1 MKNWVFLFLGFV
13 CEELFDGKCVMTKQQ
28 AIGAILTPPQLEA
41 FCKRFDVRVGDIEPN
56 FSGWSKHILMTKE
69 YVFLFPRHPE
79 YEKGLETE
87 LQVYKMFA
95 NFESVP
101 LPKLVD
107 VVYDREISYYR
118 FGVVTRMP
126 GVIFSSVELSLEPN
140 GYEQVLCGLGQLTAI
155 WHQMPLKDMKET
167 LKPVAFD
174 PSWEEAEF
182 YQWLCPALVSDTVNK
197 AWEEICALSVKV
209 VQTVGGGDFERLTT
223 EDSWAKWRA
232 VLVELANLSPVL
244 LHRDVHEDQF
254 FVRSE
259 ADLKITGLIDWG
271 TAAIGNPVLDFN
283 FGEWGVDI
291 WRYRDR
297 FGQFRRTMWQ
307 AYLEA
312 RDIQLSTYDGLH
324 LFYTLQELHWAAT
337 QNKASAVYHS
347 LEEEFRA
354 VLTRLL
360 DVTVRIPSASSL

>member
-1 MKNWVFLFLGFV
+1 
-13 CEELFDGKCVMTKQQ
+13 MTKQQ

-41 FCKRFDVRVGDIEPN
+41 FCKRFGLEVEDIEPN
-56 FSGWSKHILMTKE
+56 FSGWSKHILMTEE

-95 NFESVP
+95 HFESVP

-107 VVYDREISYYR
+107 IVYDREISYYR
-118 FGVVTRMP
+118 FGVVTRMS
-126 GVIFSSVELSLEPN
+126 GAIFSSVELSLEPS
-140 GYEQVLCGLGQLTAI
+140 GYEQVLCDLGQLTAV
-155 WHQMPLKDMKET
+155 WHQIPLEYIQKT
-167 LKPVAFD
+167 LEPVAFD

-182 YQWLCPALVSDTVNK
+182 YQWLYPALVPDTVNK
-197 AWEEICALSVKV
+197 AWEDICALSVKV
-209 VQTVGGGDFERLTT
+209 AQRVDGDFERLTT
-223 EDSWAKWRA
+223 EDSWSKWRA

-259 ADLKITGLIDWG
+259 TDLEITGLIDWG

-283 FGEWGVDI
+283 LGEWGVDI
-291 WRYRDR
+291 WRYRDH
-297 FGQFRRTMWQ
+297 FGQFRRKMWQ
-307 AYLEA
+307 AYLDA
-312 RDIQLSTYDGLH
+312 RNIQLSTYDGLH

-337 QNKASAVYHS
+337 QSKPSAVYQS
-347 LEEEFRA
+347 LEEEHRA

-360 DVTVRIPSASSL
+360 DVTARISSVSSL